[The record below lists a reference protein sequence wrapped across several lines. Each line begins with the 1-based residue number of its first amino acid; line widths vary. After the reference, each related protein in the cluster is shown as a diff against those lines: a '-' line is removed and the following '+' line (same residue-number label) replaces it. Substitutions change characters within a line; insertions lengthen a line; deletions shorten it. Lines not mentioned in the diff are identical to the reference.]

1 MECPSYTAR
10 AAALRENRGHCLNCY
25 EDSHSL
31 RQCRQPFNRASGCFN
46 PDFGQLGD
54 DGEAYRRWQARII
67 RYRQEAKSAR
77 SNKKNQNTIASAVVT
92 RVGNTRAKVS
102 LPHKTTASTHL
113 QKKVTSGRGLVTLLD
128 CPPRPPL
135 PLLPALLAPVMVQ
148 NTLISQGARAT
159 GSSSAQRRPVSIAAS
174 PVGSR
179 PSTSS
184 RISGRNSHTYFC
196 EEPTGSFAAC
206 CEVTK
211 RYAGDGSLRLERRS
225 SQLRHRSL
233 RFKRRSVGD
242 GSPRFGRRSPQLRH
256 YSCDRSL
263 RLGFAPLSLGT
274 AAHAP
279 SAASPSHAPRSSQ
292 TAAPARRSYQRGCPT
307 PPPLG
312 HAVAVGLRC
321 GKADA
326 ETPRSRVK
334 LDSAFFRNSGG
345 RSILFPVKEPTR

>member
-1 MECPSYTAR
+1 MRCTGVGKRAWTVTVERKKLRDQTRKPTSTITA
-10 AAALRENRGHCLNCY
+10 
-25 EDSHSL
+25 
-31 RQCRQPFNRASGCFN
+31 
-46 PDFGQLGD
+46 
-54 DGEAYRRWQARII
+54 
-67 RYRQEAKSAR
+67 
-77 SNKKNQNTIASAVVT
+77 AVVT
-92 RVGNTRAKVS
+92 RVGNTRSKAS
-102 LPHKTTASTHL
+102 PPHKMTVSPHARN
-113 QKKVTSGRGLVTLLD
+113 KVTSSLSLVTTVES
-128 CPPRPPL
+128 PPRPPL

-307 PPPLG
+307 PPPPG
-312 HAVAVGLRC
+312 HAVAAGLRC
-321 GKADA
+321 GEA
-326 ETPRSRVK
+326 EAPRSRVK
-334 LDSAFFRNSGG
+334 LDSAFPRNSGRRYTFFLPR
-345 RSILFPVKEPTR
+345 RSQRC